1 MSFQFNF
8 AENNSSRQ
16 LRFIHT
22 NSNKC
27 EQNRGAKFKRLIFSQ
42 PEFLRFVFIFQQQ
55 KSQKKN
61 KNKQADKKNKHPYT

>member
-16 LRFIHT
+16 PRFIHT

-27 EQNRGAKFKRLIFSQ
+27 EQNRDAEFLRLIFSQ
-42 PEFLRFVFIFQQQ
+42 PEFLRFGFTSEQQ
-55 KSQKKN
+55 KSQKK
-61 KNKQADKKNKHPYT
+61 KKQK